1 MTTTTSTSSSSL
13 LSNLGVGSGLDLT
26 TLYNNLQ
33 TAEETKLTPI
43 SDQQTLYKTKLS
55 AYGQIQSALQ
65 NLQTATTALSTSSN
79 WNSTSV
85 TSTNTALSATTSTGA
100 TTGNYAMN
108 VKQLATAQV
117 LMSGSFSSQTSQLGA
132 TTGTNRT
139 LTISQGSSTTPLTVT
154 LSDSNTTLAGIASAI
169 NSANGG
175 VTATVVKASDTDY
188 RLMLTSNST
197 GANSAMTVSVT
208 GDSTLQSA
216 IGYDSSSSTNG
227 LSVQT
232 AAQDAIVTLNG
243 VSIQR
248 SSNTISDALPGVT
261 LNLKSVSTA
270 DETLSIGRA
279 TDQNTTAIN
288 NWVSAYNSVQ
298 TTLSSLTQYTAVAA
312 GSTSQSSSNGPLV
325 GDGNVR
331 AIQNQL
337 RGLLSTVQSGSYAI
351 MAQVGI
357 TQDPTTGQL
366 NVDSTKLSTA
376 LTNDPSGVMSYF
388 VGDGK
393 TTGFATQMKN
403 SLTTML
409 STSTGSAGIIQN
421 AEDSINATLKTLSS
435 RYTEVQTQIAATMAN
450 YKSQF
455 TALDTLMSQ
464 MTATSSY
471 LTSQFSSSSSS

>member
-1 MTTTTSTSSSSL
+1 MSTTTSSSSL

-43 SDQQTLYKTKLS
+43 STQQTLYKTKLS

-65 NLQTATTALSTSSN
+65 NLQTATTALSTASN

-85 TSTNTALSATTSTGA
+85 TSTNTAFSATTSTSA
-100 TTGNYAMN
+100 TTGNYTMN
-108 VKQLATAQV
+108 VKQLAKAQV

-132 TTGTNRT
+132 TTGGTRT
-139 LTISQGSSTTPLTVT
+139 ITISQSGSTTPLTVT
-154 LSDSNTTLAGIASAI
+154 LSDANTTLSGIASAI
-169 NSANGG
+169 NGANGG

-216 IGYDSSSSTNG
+216 IGYDSSASSNG

-232 AAQDAIVTLNG
+232 GAQDAIVTLNG

-312 GSTSQSSSNGPLV
+312 GASSQSSSNGPLL

-331 AIQNQL
+331 SIQNQL
-337 RGLLSTVQSGSYAI
+337 RSLLSTVQSGGSYSI
-351 MAQVGI
+351 MAQIGI

-366 NVDSTKLSTA
+366 NVDSTKLSSA
-376 LTNDPSGVMSYF
+376 LTSNPSGVMNYF

-393 TTGFATQMKN
+393 TTGFATQMGN
-403 SLTTML
+403 TLTSML
-409 STSTGSAGIIQN
+409 STATGSAGIVQN
-421 AEDSINATLKTLSS
+421 AEDSINATLKTLSDK
-435 RYTEVQTQIAATMAN
+435 YTEVQNQIAATMAN

-464 MTATSSY
+464 MTQTSSY

>member
-1 MTTTTSTSSSSL
+1 MTTTTASSSL

-43 SDQQTLYKTKLS
+43 ANQKTLFTTKLS
-55 AYGQIQSALQ
+55 AYGQIQSALSS
-65 NLQTATTALSTSSN
+65 LQTATTALSTASD
-79 WNSTSV
+79 WNATSV
-85 TSTNTALSATTSTGA
+85 TSSNTAFSATTSSSA

-132 TTGTNRT
+132 TTGGTRT
-139 LTISQGSSTTPLTVT
+139 ITISQSSSSTPLTVT
-154 LSDSNTTLAGIASAI
+154 LADSDTTLSGIASAI
-169 NSANGG
+169 NKANGG

-188 RLMLTSNST
+188 RLMLTSNTT

-216 IGYDSSSSTNG
+216 IGYDSTASSNG
-227 LSVQT
+227 MSVQT

-270 DETLSIGRA
+270 DETLAISRA
-279 TDQNTTAIN
+279 TDQNTAAIN
-288 NWVSAYNSVQ
+288 NWVTAYNNVQ
-298 TTLSSLTQYTAVAA
+298 STLTSMTQYTPVAA
-312 GSTSQSSSNGPLV
+312 GASSQSSSNGPLV

-337 RGLLSTVQSGSYAI
+337 RGLLTNVQSGGSYSI
-351 MAQVGI
+351 MAQLGI

-376 LTNDPSGVMSYF
+376 LTNDPSGVMNYF
-388 VGDGK
+388 IGDGK
-393 TTGFATQMKN
+393 TTGFATQMGN
-403 SLTTML
+403 TLTSML
-409 STSTGSAGIIQN
+409 STATGNSGIIQN
-421 AEDSINATLKTLSS
+421 AEDSINATLKTLTDK
-435 RYTEVQTQIAATMAN
+435 YTEVQNQIDATMAN

-464 MTATSSY
+464 LSSTSSY
-471 LTSQFSSSSSS
+471 LTSQFSSSSNG